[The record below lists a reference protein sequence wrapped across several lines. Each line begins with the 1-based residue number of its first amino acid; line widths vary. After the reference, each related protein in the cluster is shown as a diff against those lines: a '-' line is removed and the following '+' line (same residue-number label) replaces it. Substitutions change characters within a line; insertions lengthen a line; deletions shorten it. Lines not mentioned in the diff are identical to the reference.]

1 MLHVSKRRRAGQA
14 ALTPEKAADYR
25 RQIRNLA
32 GTFKL
37 DDPDLQSKEDAMRE
51 AYKMLLLDAGLG
63 RAVCASYSDQEL
75 LDVLRDSAECLGR
88 APTQNEVFFLYRCY
102 LKARFGNWPS
112 ALRAAGMR
120 QMPAP
125 DLEMPDWEELLKE
138 EPEICAA
145 LEETE
150 RIRSKLGYPPRRR
163 EVPESKRLRERFH
176 TWENVVAAADDF
188 FHWQSGRSGRLPEEK
203 EKKNR

>member
-63 RAVCASYSDQEL
+63 
-75 LDVLRDSAECLGR
+75 
-88 APTQNEVFFLYRCY
+88 
-102 LKARFGNWPS
+102 
-112 ALRAAGMR
+112 
-120 QMPAP
+120 
-125 DLEMPDWEELLKE
+125 
-138 EPEICAA
+138 
-145 LEETE
+145 
-150 RIRSKLGYPPRRR
+150 
-163 EVPESKRLRERFH
+163 
-176 TWENVVAAADDF
+176 
-188 FHWQSGRSGRLPEEK
+188 
-203 EKKNR
+203 